1 MGPMQLQIRRKSSGA
16 EHTLDIRE
24 VDELTVGRDSSN
36 DVQLPFSFVSSRHL
50 HLRRVEKTWSI
61 TDLGST
67 NGTEV
72 DGIKLQPHRSFGLQI
87 GALVTIQDIELSL
100 AESIPTSFTIAH
112 SGTLVRQLLKDGL
125 ATDEIDSAFFEVIEG
140 PNTGE
145 RVYIP
150 DHLDAVPLRISNTK
164 LELLEEAENSNS
176 TLIRVSDGFG
186 IESELELLTNGA
198 PYQSGKRILNGSRLS
213 FGPLTFVFFDPLE
226 ELLPAPAPTEATLTP
241 ATQDEHREEAP
252 QEDGEEEQ
260 ALDQEQEKEKA
271 PGGAEKWI
279 VLIALACLLLTIGL
293 VAMFFF

>member
-1 MGPMQLQIRRKSSGA
+1 MGPMQLQIRRKSSGV

-50 HLRRVEKTWSI
+50 HLRRVQKTWSI

-72 DGIKLQPHRSFGLQI
+72 DGIKLQPHRSFGLPI

-100 AESIPTSFTIAH
+100 AESIPASFTIAH

-125 ATDEIDSAFFEVIEG
+125 ATDEIDSAFFEIIEG
-140 PNTGE
+140 PHTGE

-150 DHLDAVPLRISNTK
+150 DHLDAVPMRISNAM
-164 LELLEEAENSNS
+164 LELLEEAENSNAR
-176 TLIRVSDGFG
+176 LIRVSDGFG
-186 IESELELLTNGA
+186 FETELELLANEA

-213 FGPLTFVFFDPLE
+213 FGSLTFVFFDPLE

-241 ATQDEHREEAP
+241 ATQDEHGEEVLK
-252 QEDGEEEQ
+252 EDGQEE
-260 ALDQEQEKEKA
+260 ALDQDQEKEKA

-279 VLIALACLLLTIGL
+279 VFIALACLLLTIGL